1 MDDLDFLSS
10 DSVNSKVQG
19 ALGYKPKQQAKTSVN
34 KVSDFDVNK
43 TYGTPSKLL
52 DNLNMTESSGDP
64 YAVNKDT
71 KAMGNYQFL
80 PDTVAQ
86 LHKQGIQFNPFDA
99 KESRAAA
106 DYYIQKL
113 ASQNSGDY
121 SKAMAQYGGFKTKD
135 PSQYLGK
142 VLQGVDFNQQLAQQ
156 QQQTQQPIDD
166 LDPLKYLSGAS
177 VDLAVQGAMKETA
190 QPQPKPKQTTMQGI
204 GGKIQKFA
212 SENAPTQQEFEQESM
227 LSPLSKAYVGLNV
240 PLKTPADNINLIKN
254 AGADFAAKGERM
266 VRGLGNVIMNPRETF
281 QQMYEHPGETLAGVA
296 KGILYNPTLNPLA
309 LKPKIGGV
317 QNVATQASKLEA
329 AKGFP
334 EPKVNPYQS
343 SGAAA
348 DLNAQFNAKRPAQQN
363 VGAMQTANE
372 SQVINELQSASPDLQ
387 QKYANINPSQ
397 VDVDALQ
404 THKQFDKFGIQPTE
418 GELHQNLSKMSDE
431 WNSRAKPGN
440 EELLK
445 RFEERHPKL
454 IEGFNTIKEKV
465 APDVYEQDPVKLAS
479 MPLEKMK
486 ADYLGEQA
494 KIKDLYQ
501 KANEASGSAQSPI
514 DVGELQ
520 ANIAH
525 ALKSKQR
532 TRYVPQRLKDD
543 LDEAISKGH
552 LTPEE
557 YENFRT
563 DTATIARTSRDPLES
578 QAAHIIREQLENVPV
593 KDEFSQYKP
602 LYDEARNAVKAL
614 KEKEKNPAYKA
625 AISDTRTM
633 EEIEAGIP
641 HPAANTFIAKHYGA
655 TTPQVNIERMLE
667 IVGRDTPEHQA
678 LNAAKINEFKLNS
691 GVKNDTGNVSQ
702 ATLNKIIHNQYA
714 SNLPVMLGPEALKDL
729 QDLADVARK
738 TEHVRGGPG
747 FANTSNTAV
756 VSGRE
761 SAKEFTKQALA
772 TGLEAAVNTKTL
784 GFGGT
789 LGRRVLRGNKEAK
802 ELAAQEALR
811 QQELQKRLN
820 PRATRLSDI
829 GKD

>member
-10 DSVNSKVQG
+10 DSVNNKVQG
-19 ALGYKPKQQAKTSVN
+19 ALGYKPKQSRTTDANLGNIRPIGSNTGFNQIETREQGIKDIDNNLLAYGKKHGINTLRGVISRWAPESEN
-34 KVSDFDVNK
+34 DVNAYVN
-43 TYGTPSKLL
+43 TVSKRLSL
-52 DNLNMTESSGDP
+52 GPDEKIDLNDA
-64 YAVNKDT
+64 AVRHLIS
-71 KAMGNYQFL
+71 A
-80 PDTVAQ
+80 
-86 LHKQGIQFNPFDA
+86 GI
-99 KESRAAA
+99 
-106 DYYIQKL
+106 
-113 ASQNSGDY
+113 
-121 SKAMAQYGGFKTKD
+121 M
-135 PSQYLGK
+135 
-142 VLQGVDFNQQLAQQ
+142 LQEKGPKSIYRIQQ
-156 QQQTQQPIDD
+156 QKQPQTQQQAQQPTDD
-166 LDPLKYLSGAS
+166 LDPLKYLSGAN

-190 QPQPKPKQTTMQGI
+190 PAQPKPKQKQTTIQDF
-204 GGKIQKFA
+204 GGKVQKFA
-212 SENAPTQQEFEQESM
+212 IENAPTKEEFEQQSM
-227 LSPLSKAYVGLNV
+227 LAPLSKAYVGINR
-240 PLKTPADNINLIKN
+240 PLQTPEDNINLIKS
-254 AGADFAAKGERM
+254 AGADVAAKGERM
-266 VRGLGNVIMNPRETF
+266 VRGLGNVIMHPSETF
-281 QQMYEHPGETLAGVA
+281 KQIYEHPGETLASVA

-309 LKPKIGGV
+309 LKP
-317 QNVATQASKLEA
+317 NVGAVENLATKATKLEA

-334 EPKVNPYQS
+334 EPKASPFKS
-343 SGAAA
+343 SGATT
-348 DLNAQFNAKRPAQQN
+348 DINAQFNAKKPTQQN
-363 VGAMQTANE
+363 VGAMQTAHE
-372 SQVINELQSASPDLQ
+372 AQVVNELQSASPELQ
-387 QKYANINPSQ
+387 QKYANVNPSH

-418 GELHQNLSKMSDE
+418 GELHQDLTKMSDE

-486 ADYLGEQA
+486 ADYVGEQA

-602 LYDEARNAVKAL
+602 LYDEARKAVKEL
-614 KEKEKNPAYKA
+614 KDKEKNPAYKA
-625 AISDTRTM
+625 AISDTRTQ

-667 IVGRDTPEHQA
+667 IIGRDSPEHQA

-691 GVKNDTGNVSQ
+691 GVKNDAGNVSQ
-702 ATLNKIIHNQYA
+702 ATLNKIVHHQYA
-714 SNLPVMLGPEALKDL
+714 SNLPVMLGSEALKDL

-738 TEHVRGGPG
+738 TEHIRGGPG

-756 VSGRE
+756 VSGRQQAIE
-761 SAKEFTKQALA
+761 NAKDVAKTFAEAKINLA
-772 TGLEAAVNTKTL
+772 TG

-789 LGRRVLRGNKEAK
+789 LGRKWYKGNKEAR

-811 QQELQKRLN
+811 QQELQKKLH
-820 PRATRLSDI
+820 PKATRLSDI

>member
-10 DSVNSKVQG
+10 NSVNNQVES
-19 ALGYKPKQQAKTSVN
+19 ALGYKPKQSKATDANLGNIRPVGSNNEFLQTPTREQGIKDIDAN
-34 KVSDFDVNK
+34 LLA
-43 TYGTPSKLL
+43 YGQKHGINTLRGVISRWAP
-52 DNLNMTESSGDP
+52 ESE
-64 YAVNKDT
+64 NNT
-71 KAMGNYQFL
+71 KSYV
-80 PDTVAQ
+80 DTVSKRLSLDPDQKIDLTDPAIRH
-86 LHKQGIQFNPFDA
+86 LIGAGI
-99 KESRAAA
+99 
-106 DYYIQKL
+106 
-113 ASQNSGDY
+113 
-121 SKAMAQYGGFKTKD
+121 M
-135 PSQYLGK
+135 
-142 VLQGVDFNQQLAQQ
+142 LQEKGPQSIYK
-156 QQQTQQPIDD
+156 TQQPVDD

-177 VDLAVQGAMKETA
+177 VDLAVQSAMKETA
-190 QPQPKPKQTTMQGI
+190 PAQSKSKPKTTMQDI

-212 SENAPTQQEFEQESM
+212 VENAPTKEEFEQQSM
-227 LSPLSKAYVGLNV
+227 LAPLAKAYVGANIGN
-240 PLKTPADNINLIKN
+240 ADLIKS
-254 AGADFAAKGERM
+254 AGADVAAKGERM
-266 VRGLGNVIMNPRETF
+266 VRGIGDVITHPKETWK
-281 QQMYEHPGETLAGVA
+281 QISEHPYETLAGVA
-296 KGILYNPTLNPLA
+296 KGVLYNPTLNPLA
-309 LKPKIGGV
+309 LKP
-317 QNVATQASKLEA
+317 NVGAAENLATKASKLEA
-329 AKGFP
+329 GTAFP
-334 EPKVNPYQS
+334 EPKVNPYKS
-343 SGAAA
+343 SATT
-348 DLNAQFNAKRPAQQN
+348 DINAQFNAKKPTNQS
-363 VGAMQTANE
+363 VGAMQTAHE
-372 SQVINELQSASPDLQ
+372 SQVINELQSASPELQ
-387 QKYANINPSQ
+387 QKYANVNPSH

-418 GELHQNLSKMSDE
+418 GELHQDLAKMSDE
-431 WNSRAKPGN
+431 WNGRAKPGN

-486 ADYLGEQA
+486 ADYIGEQA

-520 ANIAH
+520 TNIAH
-525 ALKSKQR
+525 ALKTKQR
-532 TRYVPQRLKDD
+532 TRYVPERLKAD

-563 DTATIARTSRDPLES
+563 DTATIARSSRDPLEA

-602 LYDEARNAVKAL
+602 LYDEARKAVKEL

-625 AISDTRTM
+625 AISDTRTQD
-633 EEIEAGIP
+633 EIEAGIP
-641 HPAANTFIAKHYGA
+641 HPAANSFISKHYA
-655 TTPQVNIERMLE
+655 ANTPQVNIERMLD
-667 IVGRDTPEHQA
+667 IIGRNTPEHQA

-691 GVKNDTGNVSQ
+691 GVKNDAGNVSQ
-702 ATLNKIIHNQYA
+702 ATLNKIVHHQYA

-747 FANTSNTAV
+747 FANTSNTFV
-756 VSGRE
+756 LSGRE
-761 SAKEFTKQALA
+761 QAIEHAKDVAKTFAEAKINLA
-772 TGLEAAVNTKTL
+772 TG

-789 LGRRVLRGNKEAK
+789 LGRKYLNKNREAK
-802 ELAAQEALR
+802 EFAKQELLR
-811 QQELQKRLN
+811 QQELQKRLH
-820 PRATRLSDI
+820 PKATRLSDI